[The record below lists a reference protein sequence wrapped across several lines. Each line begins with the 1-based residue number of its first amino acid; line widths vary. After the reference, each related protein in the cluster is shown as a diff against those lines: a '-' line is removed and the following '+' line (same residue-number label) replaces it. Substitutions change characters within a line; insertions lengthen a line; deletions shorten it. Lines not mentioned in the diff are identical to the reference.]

1 VMFVGYRRQFG
12 HKVTSRMCVRIA
24 IALTFA
30 KALSDVVTPLVRVVL
45 YDHIASYNSQ
55 SLQSIVSPHV
65 CVRMSMFIHF
75 V

>member
-1 VMFVGYRRQFG
+1 MRAYNIWQNFDRSVDSN
-12 HKVTSRMCVRIA
+12 TS
-24 IALTFA
+24 L
-30 KALSDVVTPLVRVVL
+30 KASTYTHLVTPLVRVVL
-45 YDHIASYNSQ
+45 YDHIASYNLQ